1 MKILAV
7 GRNRLQQDSVV
18 HAFAFT
24 EDVVY
29 GQSGQHPVLYGILVK
44 HFLVADVVLE
54 PVFLVALDID
64 AEHIL
69 NGVLMP
75 VECAAGQA
83 YALAHLGFQPLPVD
97 FPERDSVRP
106 MNDVHKPDIFL
117 KQCVG
122 SHNEGFFV
130 NIIICCIINRH

>member
-1 MKILAV
+1 ML
-7 GRNRLQQDSVV
+7 
-18 HAFAFT
+18 FT
-24 EDVVY
+24 DRVDK
-29 GQSGQHPVLYGILVK
+29 HPVLYGILVK

-64 AEHIL
+64 SEHIL
-69 NGVLMP
+69 NGILMP

-83 YALAHLGFQPLPVD
+83 YSLAHLGFQPLPVD

-122 SHNEGFFV
+122 SHNEGFCKYNHLLYHKSSLNNTFV
-130 NIIICCIINRH
+130 KLTQTDY